1 MPRPSA
7 DLTAGIPYQYSA
19 RGVQNI
25 GQKRHTLSEDEFRRL
40 AEQAARRAAPVT
52 TAPSSE
58 SQTAGCLLVDPAGT
72 VLQPTDVGYISH
84 GNCLNEAIDDIWAK
98 IPSPVTII
106 ENKRWLSVLVN

>member
-7 DLTAGIPYQYSA
+7 GLTAGIPYQYSA

-40 AEQAARRAAPVT
+40 AEQVARRAAPVT

-84 GNCLNEAIDDIWAK
+84 GNCLNEAIDDI
-98 IPSPVTII
+98 
-106 ENKRWLSVLVN
+106 